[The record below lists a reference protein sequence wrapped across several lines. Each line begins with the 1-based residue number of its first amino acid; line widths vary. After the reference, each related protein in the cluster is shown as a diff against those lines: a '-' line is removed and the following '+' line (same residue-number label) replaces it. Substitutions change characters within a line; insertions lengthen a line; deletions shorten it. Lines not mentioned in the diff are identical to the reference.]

1 MGGGTV
7 TDASSSALRGLRPRD
22 ASICLAQPQT
32 LDDLSLS
39 VTISGAP
46 LGMTFSVSGM
56 NVIAYWANP
65 VLGSYTLKV
74 SVTDSAKL
82 SAQATV
88 PVSITAK

>member
-1 MGGGTV
+1 
-7 TDASSSALRGLRPRD
+7 
-22 ASICLAQPQT
+22 
-32 LDDLSLS
+32 
-39 VTISGAP
+39 
-46 LGMTFSVSGM
+46 MTFSVSGM